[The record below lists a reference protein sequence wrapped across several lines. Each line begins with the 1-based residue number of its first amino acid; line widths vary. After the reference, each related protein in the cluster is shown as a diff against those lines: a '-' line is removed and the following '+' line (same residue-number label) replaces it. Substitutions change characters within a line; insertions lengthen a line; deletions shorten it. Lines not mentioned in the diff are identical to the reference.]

1 MTVGTAN
8 ASASQS
14 AMGPRLVRGPGC
26 GLCAAAYGLPHMGRW
41 PIVKRMP
48 AGSADRFV
56 HSIKTSENGKGCRN
70 HLERLPGLP
79 ASLHPLFGQTGYTAA
94 ERSRM
99 RPSVHPDKAMNLDV
113 NTLFLVTIYVEA
125 MLGLLLLFA
134 WVQNAAITAV
144 AWWGSAHLLRAASVV
159 LFGLYGQA
167 PDVVSIDL
175 SNAILFTA
183 FAFTWI
189 GARVFDGRSPSYVG
203 LFGGAVLWLV
213 VCRIPIVAQS
223 MEARILI
230 SSFIITGYT
239 WAAAYEFWRGRGEPL
254 VSRWPAIFM
263 LFAHGALFL
272 LRTPLAVV
280 LPWIPDAQVFES
292 VWLTVLSFEALLF
305 TIAIAFILLAMAKER
320 TELLHKTASL
330 VDPLTGISNRRA
342 FLEGAAIMAREIEAD
357 PRPAAVLLI
366 DLDHFKSIN
375 DSFGHAL
382 GDRVLQIFANTAHAH
397 IGPCDLLGRLG
408 GEEFAIALYDVDRI
422 RAMEIAEEVRKSF
435 EETAAEVEGHPIEAT
450 CSIGVAVSE
459 KGPLDISD
467 LLGQA
472 DQALYSAKERG
483 RNRCELATVEFILR
497 LDASTPSLR
506 INTMHANPAA

>member
-1 MTVGTAN
+1 MPSGFGAFAAIAGN
-8 ASASQS
+8 A
-14 AMGPRLVRGPGC
+14 LNPGK
-26 GLCAAAYGLPHMGRW
+26 
-41 PIVKRMP
+41 V
-48 AGSADRFV
+48 
-56 HSIKTSENGKGCRN
+56 
-70 HLERLPGLP
+70 
-79 ASLHPLFGQTGYTAA
+79 A
-94 ERSRM
+94 ETIRM
-99 RPSVHPDKAMNLDV
+99 RPAGFGTVLHPFFGLSGYRRSLNGEQPNRLTRSAGGNAMNLDV

-134 WVQNAAITAV
+134 WVQNSAITAV

-167 PDVVSIDL
+167 PDWVSIDL

-183 FAFTWI
+183 FAVTWI
-189 GARVFDGRSPSYVG
+189 GARVFDGRSPSYIG

-213 VCRIPIVAQS
+213 VCRIPVIAHS

-239 WAAAYEFWRGRGEPL
+239 WAAAYEFWCGRSEPL

-263 LFAHGALFL
+263 LFAHGSLFL
-272 LRTPLAVV
+272 LRTPLAAV
-280 LPWIPDAQVFES
+280 LPWIPDSQVFES

-330 VDPLTGISNRRA
+330 VDPLTGIPNRRA
-342 FLEGAAIMAREIEAD
+342 FLEGTAMMARQIDAD
-357 PRPAAVLLI
+357 PKPAAVLLI
-366 DLDHFKSIN
+366 DLDHFKAIN

-382 GDRVLQIFANTAHAH
+382 GDRVLQVFAETAHAN
-397 IGPCDLLGRLG
+397 IGPYDLLGRLG
-408 GEEFAIALYDVDRI
+408 GEEFAIALYDVDRK
-422 RAMEIAEEVRKSF
+422 RALEIAETVRQSF
-435 EETAAEVEGHPIEAT
+435 EAVASEVDGHPVGAT
-450 CSIGVAVSE
+450 CSVGVAVSE
-459 KGPLDISD
+459 DGPLDMSE

-483 RNRCELATVEFILR
+483 RNRCEVATVEFILH

-506 INTMHANPAA
+506 INEMHAKPAA